1 MNQKALP
8 LGIDGFR
15 KLREG
20 DYYYTDKSMLIA
32 DFLKTGAEVTLI
44 TRPRRFGKTLNMDM
58 VKEFF
63 DIEANSKDIFSG
75 LAIMDTS
82 WKEAMNT
89 TPVISLSFRDCKG
102 DKAILIFLIKQE
114 LLREYRRFEHCA
126 KDLAPMDQTI
136 YNEIIGCLVK
146 SDEEIVPI
154 SRAIAFLS
162 QIVSEYYHKNPIIL
176 IDEYDTP
183 MTSAYTEGFYD
194 ELRSFFTAL
203 YASALKGNP
212 YLDKALLTGI
222 QRIAKE
228 NIFSGLNNLVV
239 CTVNDR
245 AYSEYFGFNPQE
257 AQALLESYG
266 LELNDEVKKMYDGY
280 RFADQEM
287 YNPWSLI
294 SYASSHELAPCW
306 VNTSSNTLIRQTVL
320 KASDSFLRQF
330 DELILNGSIKTMVNL
345 STSFFELQD
354 DATLWGLLMNS
365 GYVTVNRVL
374 NLQARLYE
382 IRIPNS
388 EVGQEFQNI
397 VAQRTRIESGYLA
410 EMFYYLIQERN
421 LEEFQK
427 VYKRIVSSCT
437 SYFDAK
443 ENAYHMLML
452 GMCVYLSGTYEI
464 NSNLEAGKGRSD
476 ITLKAKERGYPHIIM
491 EFKQGEDLEKL
502 SRQALEQIH
511 EKEYYDGLAGEIL
524 LLGVAHNKKDCVIQS
539 EMLSK

>member
-1 MNQKALP
+1 M
-8 LGIDGFR
+8 
-15 KLREG
+15 
-20 DYYYTDKSMLIA
+20 
-32 DFLKTGAEVTLI
+32 
-44 TRPRRFGKTLNMDM
+44 
-58 VKEFF
+58 
-63 DIEANSKDIFSG
+63 
-75 LAIMDTS
+75 
-82 WKEAMNT
+82 
-89 TPVISLSFRDCKG
+89 
-102 DKAILIFLIKQE
+102 
-114 LLREYRRFEHCA
+114 
-126 KDLAPMDQTI
+126 
-136 YNEIIGCLVK
+136 
-146 SDEEIVPI
+146 
-154 SRAIAFLS
+154 
-162 QIVSEYYHKNPIIL
+162 
-176 IDEYDTP
+176 
-183 MTSAYTEGFYD
+183 
-194 ELRSFFTAL
+194 
-203 YASALKGNP
+203 
-212 YLDKALLTGI
+212 
-222 QRIAKE
+222 
-228 NIFSGLNNLVV
+228 V

-294 SYASSHELAPCW
+294 NYANSRELIPSW

-464 NSNLEAGKGRSD
+464 SSNLEAGKGRSD
-476 ITLKAKERGYPHIIM
+476 ITLKAKEAGYPHIIM

>member
-15 KLREG
+15 KLLEG

-58 VKEFF
+58 VREFF

-266 LELNDEVKKMYDGY
+266 LELNDEVKKM
-280 RFADQEM
+280 
-287 YNPWSLI
+287 
-294 SYASSHELAPCW
+294 
-306 VNTSSNTLIRQTVL
+306 
-320 KASDSFLRQF
+320 
-330 DELILNGSIKTMVNL
+330 
-345 STSFFELQD
+345 
-354 DATLWGLLMNS
+354 
-365 GYVTVNRVL
+365 
-374 NLQARLYE
+374 
-382 IRIPNS
+382 
-388 EVGQEFQNI
+388 
-397 VAQRTRIESGYLA
+397 
-410 EMFYYLIQERN
+410 
-421 LEEFQK
+421 
-427 VYKRIVSSCT
+427 
-437 SYFDAK
+437 
-443 ENAYHMLML
+443 
-452 GMCVYLSGTYEI
+452 
-464 NSNLEAGKGRSD
+464 
-476 ITLKAKERGYPHIIM
+476 
-491 EFKQGEDLEKL
+491 
-502 SRQALEQIH
+502 
-511 EKEYYDGLAGEIL
+511 
-524 LLGVAHNKKDCVIQS
+524 
-539 EMLSK
+539 

>member
-58 VKEFF
+58 VREFF

-294 SYASSHELAPCW
+294 NYANSRELIPSW

-388 EVGQEFQNI
+388 EVGQEFQ
-397 VAQRTRIESGYLA
+397 
-410 EMFYYLIQERN
+410 
-421 LEEFQK
+421 K

-464 NSNLEAGKGRSD
+464 SSNLEAGKGRSD
-476 ITLKAKERGYPHIIM
+476 ITLKAKEPGYPHIIM

>member
-58 VKEFF
+58 VREFF

-257 AQALLESYG
+257 AQALLENYG

-464 NSNLEAGKGRSD
+464 SSNLEAGKGRSD
-476 ITLKAKERGYPHIIM
+476 ITLKAKEP
-491 EFKQGEDLEKL
+491 
-502 SRQALEQIH
+502 A
-511 EKEYYDGLAGEIL
+511 
-524 LLGVAHNKKDCVIQS
+524 
-539 EMLSK
+539 

>member
-1 MNQKALP
+1 MDRSDEHYA
-8 LGIDGFR
+8 
-15 KLREG
+15 G
-20 DYYYTDKSMLIA
+20 DLSFFPGLQGRQGIA
-32 DFLKTGAEVTLI
+32 DF
-44 TRPRRFGKTLNMDM
+44 
-58 VKEFF
+58 
-63 DIEANSKDIFSG
+63 S
-75 LAIMDTS
+75 
-82 WKEAMNT
+82 
-89 TPVISLSFRDCKG
+89 CK
-102 DKAILIFLIKQE
+102 KKIY
-114 LLREYRRFEHCA
+114 REYRRFDVVGESL
-126 KDLAPMDQTI
+126 KGKNQEDYSRILDSLQR
-136 YNEIIGCLVK
+136 G
-146 SDEEIVPI
+146 DEDVLTV
-154 SRAIAFLS
+154 SQSIAFLS

-203 YASALKGNP
+203 YGSALKGNP
-212 YLDKALLTGI
+212 YLDKALLTSI

-266 LELNDEVKKMYDGY
+266 LELNDEVKEMYDGY

-294 SYASSHELAPCW
+294 NYASSHELAPCW

-354 DATLWGLLMNS
+354 GATLWGILMNS

-374 NLQARLYE
+374 NLQTGFYE

-388 EVGQEFQNI
+388 EVEQEFQKI
-397 VAQRTRIESGYLA
+397 
-410 EMFYYLIQERN
+410 
-421 LEEFQK
+421 
-427 VYKRIVSSCT
+427 
-437 SYFDAK
+437 
-443 ENAYHMLML
+443 
-452 GMCVYLSGTYEI
+452 
-464 NSNLEAGKGRSD
+464 
-476 ITLKAKERGYPHIIM
+476 IT
-491 EFKQGEDLEKL
+491 
-502 SRQALEQIH
+502 
-511 EKEYYDGLAGEIL
+511 
-524 LLGVAHNKKDCVIQS
+524 
-539 EMLSK
+539 